1 MNNGFQFLYII
12 LFAMIAAFLILR
24 LRSVLG
30 RHKDSGEQKR
40 ENRPESFPVER
51 SNDNVDSNVV
61 SLPRAKSEKDSPE
74 EKVPTG
80 TVLEAG
86 IYKIQTA
93 ANDFDPKEFLNG
105 AQAAFE
111 MIIQA
116 FAKGDTQRLEALLN
130 NEVYNNF
137 LQAIRSREAEKQ
149 TLENTLIRI
158 VSCEIIEADM
168 IDSFANITVKIVSEQ
183 INVTRDQNGDVV
195 NGDPESVSDV
205 TDIWTFARDT
215 GLQNPNWMLIA
226 TRSLD

>member
-1 MNNGFQFLYII
+1 MNNGFQFLDII

-30 RHKDSGEQKR
+30 RHKDSSEQQN
-40 ENRPESFPVER
+40 ENKSETFSVKR
-51 SNDNVDSNVV
+51 SNDNADSNVV
-61 SLPRAKSEKDSPE
+61 SLPKTKSNKDGAEKETSAK
-74 EKVPTG
+74 
-80 TVLEAG
+80 TVLETG

-93 ANDFDPKEFLNG
+93 SNDFDPIEFLNG

-111 MIIQA
+111 MIVQA
-116 FAKGDTQRLEALLN
+116 FAKGDTDRLKTLLN
-130 NEVYNNF
+130 DEVYNNF

-158 VSCEIIEADM
+158 VNCEILEADM
-168 IDSFANITVKIVSEQ
+168 VNSFANITIKIASEQ
-183 INVTRDQNGDVV
+183 INVTRSRDGDVV
-195 NGDPESVSDV
+195 NGDPEKVSAV

-215 GLQNPNWMLIA
+215 SLQNPNWMLIA